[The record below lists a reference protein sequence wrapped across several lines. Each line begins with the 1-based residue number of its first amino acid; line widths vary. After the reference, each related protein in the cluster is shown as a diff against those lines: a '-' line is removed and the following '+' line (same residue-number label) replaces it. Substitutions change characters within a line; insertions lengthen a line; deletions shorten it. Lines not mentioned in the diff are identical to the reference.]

1 MSDMVK
7 VTPKNIVDEARDMPW
22 KVAIEPFR
30 VAPRVYYVGNV
41 WVGSFLV
48 DTEEGLAIIDTTV
61 MEDLYLLLE
70 SIRKLGFDPGKPDG
84 LHALC
89 GRG

>member
-22 KVAIEPFR
+22 KVAVEPFR

-41 WVGSFLV
+41 
-48 DTEEGLAIIDTTV
+48 
-61 MEDLYLLLE
+61 
-70 SIRKLGFDPGKPDG
+70 
-84 LHALC
+84 
-89 GRG
+89 